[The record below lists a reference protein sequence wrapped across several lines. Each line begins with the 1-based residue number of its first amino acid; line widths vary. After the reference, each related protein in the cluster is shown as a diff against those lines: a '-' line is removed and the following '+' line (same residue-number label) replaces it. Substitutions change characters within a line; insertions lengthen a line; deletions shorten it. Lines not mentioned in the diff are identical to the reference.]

1 MDYATMDMCCAV
13 QVTKISNRYVPYSL
27 FCEDCLD
34 EIYLS
39 CLSIITVLAGKS
51 VGCCSKNGVEK
62 KRKTKGDG
70 VARTRTGDLQCV
82 RLT

>member
-1 MDYATMDMCCAV
+1 MDMCCAV
-13 QVTKISNRYVPYSL
+13 QGTKISNRYVPYSL

-62 KRKTKGDG
+62 KEKQKEMASPGLEPETFSVLD
-70 VARTRTGDLQCV
+70 
-82 RLT
+82 